1 MVEKLS
7 TAEVLREELMKLVR
21 EGDTKK
27 EGALTPAVLLRIM
40 RVAKTGRDLL
50 VSLNVKDSNLAGM
63 VRRPRF
69 GGPLSIGENYG
80 DEDLEDVGGAMA
92 VPFAPAMPQEN
103 FGMTAMREMIAIAKN
118 FNGPSPAKL
127 VEALAVAKENG
138 LDDVAKQ
145 LEEQLKEMTAK
156 QPQGVA
162 DPAKGTPPPVA
173 PILPPSV
180 NPA

>member
-1 MVEKLS
+1 MVEKQS

-69 GGPLSIGENYG
+69 GGPLMADDLG
-80 DEDLEDVGGAMA
+80 DELETGIPGLGQA
-92 VPFAPAMPQEN
+92 VPYEPAMPNEN
-103 FGMTAMREMIAIAKN
+103 FGMTAMREFIAIAKN

-162 DPAKGTPPPVA
+162 DPAKAAPPPVA

>member
-1 MVEKLS
+1 MVEKQS

-27 EGALTPAVLLRIM
+27 EAALTPAVLLRIM

-69 GGPLSIGENYG
+69 GGPLMEDDGGEEYETG
-80 DEDLEDVGGAMA
+80 LVGMGQAI
-92 VPFAPAMPQEN
+92 PLAPAMPNEN

-162 DPAKGTPPPVA
+162 DPAKGS
-173 PILPPSV
+173 PPSV
-180 NPA
+180 APSANPA